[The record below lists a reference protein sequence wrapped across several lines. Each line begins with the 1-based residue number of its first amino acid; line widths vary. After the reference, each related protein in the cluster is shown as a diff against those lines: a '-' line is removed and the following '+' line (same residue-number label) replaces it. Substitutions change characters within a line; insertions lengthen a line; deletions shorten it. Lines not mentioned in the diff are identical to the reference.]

1 MMTLEPPFQTPHS
14 TKQPGTFPSNTD
26 LQESQSLRH
35 RTGVVMVYR
44 LALNMAAARG
54 KTGRPFRNHVHR
66 LPASF
71 WNQSLS
77 MF

>member
-1 MMTLEPPFQTPHS
+1 
-14 TKQPGTFPSNTD
+14 
-26 LQESQSLRH
+26 
-35 RTGVVMVYR
+35 MVYR

-66 LPASF
+66 LRASF
-71 WNQSLS
+71 WNKLLN